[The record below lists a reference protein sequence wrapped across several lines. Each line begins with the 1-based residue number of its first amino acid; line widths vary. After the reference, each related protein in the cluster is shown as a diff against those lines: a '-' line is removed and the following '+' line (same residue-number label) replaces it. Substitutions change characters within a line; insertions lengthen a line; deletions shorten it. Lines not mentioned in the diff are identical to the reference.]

1 MGAVWQSNRVRAV
14 PSQPD
19 TPTSDNTPNKNGRP
33 LARRLTVLTAV
44 SLLAGG
50 GYAGWHEIQTSDLQA
65 RWLSRYAA
73 SLDYRVEPG
82 ASDQLHFPDGGPFDR
97 RLGYVDIPNF
107 AERLTRQG
115 FAIEA
120 QARFSPALLDYSARG
135 FFVPYL
141 EKPNAGLTLDDC
153 TGTTLYANRYPDQ
166 LYAEFESIPPLVAQ
180 SLLFIEDRGLLD
192 AERPRANPAVDWPRL
207 TLAAISQLEK
217 NFGMGGQ
224 AAGGSTLATQAE
236 KYRHSPYGRTDS
248 PEEKLRQLV
257 SASVRTYREG
267 PQTLASRQRVL
278 LGYLNSVPLAAVPGH
293 GEVHGLADGLRLWFG
308 ADFAEVNRLL
318 DPRHNTGSSLQAQGL
333 ALRQVLSLLIA
344 QRRPTHYLGAGRTE
358 LATLTD
364 SHLRLIAGEG
374 LITPALRDAALR
386 QRADLRDFSQAPVSP
401 AVEVSKGVSIARMRL
416 ASLLGVSLYDLD
428 RLDLTATTPLHGAL
442 QQQVGE
448 YLRQLAD
455 PEFAREVGLFG
466 DRMLS
471 PEKTAAVRYSF
482 TLLER
487 DEQGFS
493 VRVQT
498 DSTNQPFDIN
508 QGSKL
513 ELGSTAKLRVLTT
526 YLEMI
531 AELHQRYALLDRQAL
546 RQVDARDPLT
556 RWAVDHLARSEDR
569 SLPTMLEAAMDR
581 RYSASPG
588 ERFFTGAGMHHFS
601 NFRREDDHRNP
612 TLREA
617 LQESINLPFVRL
629 LRDLV
634 SYSSHQ
640 LSDRAELLGDDKN
653 PERLEYLSRFADR
666 EGAVFLQRFWR
677 KYRDKNAE
685 QRTEVLLDGIRPT
698 PARLAAVHRYVLPQA
713 DRASFARFLDERLPA
728 ANLKD
733 KDYEALY
740 QRYTRGQYSLADQG
754 YIARV
759 HPLDLWLL
767 GYLIEHPEADLG
779 EILTASAEQ
788 RQEVYGWLLRSR
800 HKRARDSR
808 IRIMLEVEA
817 FTDIH
822 RRWQRLGY
830 PFEHLVPS
838 LATALGSSGDQPAA
852 LAELMGIILNDGV
865 RQPSVRIDGLHFAS
879 DTPYETHFGIA
890 SDAREQ
896 VLPVEVAQT
905 LREALARVVQGGTA
919 RRLKDSFMQ
928 ADGSALAVGGKTGT
942 GDNRLQSVTAG
953 GRLISS
959 RAINRTAT
967 FVFYLG
973 PNHFGTLTA
982 YVPGSAADNFHF
994 TSALPVQV
1002 LKGMQ
1007 PILQP
1012 YLRSESLCRPRE
1024 GWHQASASPATSS
1037 ASLTQNQPRVNAA
1050 STR

>member
-1 MGAVWQSNRVRAV
+1 MGAVWQSNRLGAV
-14 PSQPD
+14 PSRDP
-19 TPTSDNTPNKNGRP
+19 PTSGNTPNKYGRP
-33 LARRLTVLTAV
+33 LARRLTLLTAFSV
-44 SLLAGG
+44 LAAGG
-50 GYAGWHEIQTSDLQA
+50 YVGWHEIQTSNLQA

-73 SLDYRVEPG
+73 SLDYRIEPG
-82 ASDQLHFPDGGPFDR
+82 TSDQVRFPKGGPFDR
-97 RLGYVDIPNF
+97 RLGYVDIPRY
-107 AERLTRQG
+107 AERLVRQG
-115 FAIEA
+115 FAVEA
-120 QARFSPALLDYSARG
+120 QARFSPALLDYSERG

-141 EKPNAGLTLDDC
+141 EKPHAGLTLEDC

-166 LYAEFESIPPLVAQ
+166 LYADFDSIPPLVAQ
-180 SLLFIEDRGLLD
+180 ALLFIEDRDLLD
-192 AERPRANPAVDWPRL
+192 AARPQANPAVDWPRL
-207 TLAAISQLEK
+207 VRAAISQLEK
-217 NFGMGGQ
+217 NMGLAGQ

-236 KYRHSPYGRTDS
+236 KYRHSPRGRTDS
-248 PEEKLRQLV
+248 TEEKLRQLV

-267 PQTLASRQRVL
+267 PQTLASRQRIL
-278 LGYLNSVPLAAVPGH
+278 LAYLNSVPLAAVPGH

-308 ADFAEVNRLL
+308 ADFTEVNRLL
-318 DPRHNTGSSLQAQGL
+318 DRRHNIGSDLRAQGL

-344 QRRPTHYLGAGRTE
+344 QRRPTHYLGVGHVE
-358 LATLTD
+358 LAALTD
-364 SHLRLIAGEG
+364 SHLRLIANEG
-374 LITPALRDAALR
+374 LITSSLRDAALG
-386 QRADLRDFSQAPVSP
+386 QRAELRDSSRAAMTPMIDIG
-401 AVEVSKGVSIARMRL
+401 KGVSIARMRL
-416 ASLLGVSLYDLD
+416 ANLLGVSLYELD
-428 RLDLTATTPLHGAL
+428 RLDLTATAPLHGGL
-442 QQQVGE
+442 QRQVGD
-448 YLRQLAD
+448 YLRNLAD
-455 PEFAREVGLFG
+455 PEFARKVGLFG
-466 DRMLS
+466 DRMLA
-471 PEKTAAVRYSF
+471 PEKTAEVRYSF

-487 DEQGFS
+487 DALGFS

-526 YLEMI
+526 YLEMV
-531 AELHQRYALLDRQAL
+531 AELHQRYALLDRKTL
-546 RQVDARDPLT
+546 RQVGARDGLS
-556 RWAVDHLARSEDR
+556 RWAVDYLARNEDR
-569 SLPTMLEAAMDR
+569 SLPTMLKAAMDR

-588 ERFFTGAGMHHFS
+588 ERFFTGAGLHRFS
-601 NFRREDDHRNP
+601 NFQRQDDHRNP

-617 LQESINLPFVRL
+617 LKESINLPFVRL

-640 LSDRAELLGDDKN
+640 LSDRAELLGDDDN
-653 PERLEYLSRFADR
+653 PERLAYLARFADR
-666 EGAVFLQRFWR
+666 EGAVFLQRFWK
-677 KYRDKNAE
+677 KYRDKTAE
-685 QRTEVLLDGIRPT
+685 QRIEVLLDGIRPT
-698 PARLAAVHRYVLPQA
+698 PARLAAVHRYVLPEA
-713 DRASFARFLDERLPA
+713 DRAGFARFLNRYLPA
-728 ANLKD
+728 SDLDD
-733 KDYEALY
+733 KGREALY
-740 QRYTRGQYSLADQG
+740 QRYARGQFSLPDQS

-767 GYLIEHPEADLG
+767 GYLIEHPEADLA
-779 EILTASAEQ
+779 EITSASAEQ

-852 LAELMGIILNDGV
+852 LAELMGIMLNDGV
-865 RQPSVRIDGLHFAS
+865 RQPSVRIDSLRFAS

-890 SDAREQ
+890 TNAGEQ
-896 VLPVEVAQT
+896 VLPREVAQT
-905 LREALARVVQGGTA
+905 LREVLAQVVQGGTA
-919 RRLKDSFMQ
+919 RRLQNSFTQ
-928 ADGSALAVGGKTGT
+928 ADGSPLPVGGKTGT
-942 GDNRLQSVTAG
+942 GDNRLQSVTAS

-982 YVPGSAADNFHF
+982 YVPGRAADNFHF

-1012 YLRSESLCRPRE
+1012 YLRKESLCQPRE
-1024 GWHQASASPATSS
+1024 GWRQAKASTEPGT
-1037 ASLTQNQPRVNAA
+1037 ASLTQNQPRMNAA